1 MKDIEIQVG
10 DYVVFY
16 YPDHEENGFRV
27 TSIDEDTVFVLTN
40 DKHLAHGQIVSPGV
54 FAVERFRISTVR
66 KFPDAQQINHSNF
79 YQEFLQQH
87 IAQQGQIP

>member
-54 FAVERFRISTVR
+54 LPSKDFELVR
-66 KFPDAQQINHSNF
+66 SENFQTPNKSIIPIFTKNFSNNT
-79 YQEFLQQH
+79 
-87 IAQQGQIP
+87 